1 MKHLFNVA
9 RYILAGYGLLV
20 LANNLQKVARKSLE
34 ENSTE
39 SHISEPELKDAKLY
53 GKTDAD
59 TLKIYD
65 DVNNLMKEHERITY
79 SDVNRII
86 KEYGTGSYFFEESD
100 DVGWDKVNFN
110 PTAQY
115 DPYAGCIAI
124 FLPKAKK
131 LAQ

>member
-20 LANNLQKVARKSLE
+20 LASNLQKVARKSLE
-34 ENSTE
+34 ENSTG
-39 SHISEPELKDAKLY
+39 SRISEPELKEAKLY

-65 DVNNLMKEHERITY
+65 DVNSHMKNHDRMSY

-86 KEYGTGSYFFEESD
+86 EKYGMSSNLFEESN
-100 DVGWDKVNFN
+100 DVGWDKENFN
-110 PTAQY
+110 LTAQY

-131 LAQ
+131 LA

>member
-1 MKHLFNVA
+1 MKNLFNVA

-39 SHISEPELKDAKLY
+39 SHISEPDLKDAKLY
-53 GKTDAD
+53 GMNDAD

-65 DVNNLMKEHERITY
+65 DVNSHMKNHERMTY

-86 KEYGTGSYFFEESD
+86 EKYGMSSNSFEESNN
-100 DVGWDKVNFN
+100 VGWDKVNFN

-115 DPYAGCIAI
+115 DTDVGCIAI

>member
-20 LANNLQKVARKSLE
+20 LASNLQKVARKSLE

-39 SHISEPELKDAKLY
+39 SRISEPELKEAKLY

-59 TLKIYD
+59 TLKIYA
-65 DVNNLMKEHERITY
+65 DVNSHMKNHERLSY

-86 KEYGTGSYFFEESD
+86 KEYGTGLYLFEESD

-115 DPYAGCIAI
+115 DALIGCIAI